1 MVHIF
6 VETNWVVDCCA
17 PAHNQ
22 VPAAAD
28 LLRRAGIGEIQL
40 HLPAICLTEARH
52 PLSQKFQTRLECER
66 VRRYVTWALAQNR
79 IRREDATTVR
89 DLIEQMEYAVRNELR
104 AMEQTLRQLAAS
116 RGLQVMPYD
125 AAMMER
131 ALEYGFL
138 LPELKPYDQA
148 VFASVI
154 VGAEALLKAGE
165 REMFFS
171 ELDSDLQPWD
181 RNGARLE
188 KLATIYDEANVWVS
202 GDYLLQSPPAPEGW
216 HNRPR

>member
-1 MVHIF
+1 ML
-6 VETNWVVDCCA
+6 
-17 PAHNQ
+17 
-22 VPAAAD
+22 AAAD
-28 LLRRAGIGEIQL
+28 LIRRAAGNEIQL

-52 PLSQKFQTRLECER
+52 PLNQKFQTRLECER
-66 VRRYVTWALAQNR
+66 VRRYVTWALGQNR
-79 IRREDATTVR
+79 VRTEDASTVR
-89 DLIEQMEYAVRNELR
+89 NFIEQMENAVRNELR

-116 RGLQVMPYD
+116 PGLQVMPYD

-131 ALEYGFL
+131 SLEYGFV

-148 VFASVI
+148 VLASVI
-154 VGAEALLKAGE
+154 VGAERLLQAGE

-181 RNGARLE
+181 RNGERLE
-188 KLATIYDEANVWVS
+188 RLATIYDDANVWVS

-216 HNRPR
+216 HTRRR